1 MQCPTLNQRLG
12 QGPGCSENL
21 IQGPTFNGLVK
32 ALFPKRILFKILL
45 STRGL
50 VMTLLPVRIV
60 FKILLQRKAWSRSC
74 FQREPYLRSYFQWP
88 GQGSASSENLIQGP
102 SLNESHGQGPASK
115 ESLMQVLPLKRALC
129 KVLPPKRALFK
140 VLRSMVWSR
149 LCFKSLVVKDIIML
163 KLIHTHTK
171 YKSCFSEMSRK
182 TYNLLSDILSSYCH
196 YKDIFIFK
204 FKYS

>member
-32 ALFPKRILFKILL
+32 ALFPKRILFKVLL

-74 FQREPYLRSYFQWP
+74 FQREPYSRSYFQWP

-115 ESLMQVLPLKRALC
+115 ESLMQGPASKESLIQGSTFNGLVKALLQ
-129 KVLPPKRALFK
+129 V
-140 VLRSMVWSR
+140 
-149 LCFKSLVVKDIIML
+149 
-163 KLIHTHTK
+163 
-171 YKSCFSEMSRK
+171 FSSERHHNVK
-182 TYNLLSDILSSYCH
+182 TYP
-196 YKDIFIFK
+196 
-204 FKYS
+204 YSH